1 VKQKIVVLVG
11 LPGAGKSSW
20 LSSQGIHAISTD
32 QIRAIL
38 SDDATNQNI
47 HARVFA
53 TARYLLRQRLAIG
66 RPVSYVD
73 ATHLTPSER
82 KPYIEIARRCG
93 CEIEA
98 LFFDTPLEECIR
110 RNAARDRVVPPDVI
124 QAMAAKLRI
133 PELSEGFTRIN
144 SIHADRSSDLCV
156 SVPESRSY

>member
-11 LPGAGKSSW
+11 LPGAGKSTW
-20 LSSQGIHAISTD
+20 LAQKGIHAISTD

-53 TARYLLRQRLAIG
+53 AARYLLRQRLAIG
-66 RPVSYVD
+66 RPESYVD
-73 ATHLTPSER
+73 ATHLTPAER
-82 KPYIEIARRCG
+82 QPYIEIARRNG

-98 LFFDTPLEECIR
+98 LFFDTPVEECIR

-124 QAMAAKLRI
+124 QAMAARLRI
-133 PELSEGFTRIN
+133 PELAEGFSRIN
-144 SIHADRSSDLCV
+144 SIHADRSSDPYV
-156 SVPESRSY
+156 SGPESRSY